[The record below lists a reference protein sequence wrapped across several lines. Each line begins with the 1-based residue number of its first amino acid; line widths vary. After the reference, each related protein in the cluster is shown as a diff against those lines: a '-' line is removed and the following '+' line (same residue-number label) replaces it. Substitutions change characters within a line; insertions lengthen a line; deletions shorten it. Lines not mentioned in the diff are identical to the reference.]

1 MTICVLCYMHMMLE
15 QSLSI
20 KYIQYIYLYVIVPR
34 PEIIRPPH
42 SVNLRPGNSTVFECL
57 AWSYSGV
64 AYDWYKRNTVNLTS
78 NAVISYSSWSSPED
92 GSCISTI
99 YILSIVNIQPSD
111 EGWYCCVAT
120 NDYGS
125 VEECAY
131 LEVNSKQC

>member
-1 MTICVLCYMHMMLE
+1 M
-15 QSLSI
+15 
-20 KYIQYIYLYVIVPR
+20 YLLLLLVILVPH
-34 PEIIRPPH
+34 PEVVRPPH
-42 SVNLRPGNSTVFECL
+42 SVNLRPGTSTLFDCL

-64 AYDWYKRNTVNLTS
+64 AYDWYKINTVNLTT
-78 NAVISYSSWSSPED
+78 NAVISCSRWSSPED

-99 YILSIVNIQPSD
+99 STLSISNVQLSD

-131 LEVNSKQC
+131 LEVNSE